1 MYAALALVVLGAA
14 YVAYLDFELRRQ
26 FEGKRWEV
34 PARVYARALEVFPG
48 RRLTPDDFQR
58 ELRLLRYRPVLEPRR
73 PGTYSREGDSFVVI
87 TRPFSFWDGHESSAR
102 ARIRFEEGGRVG
114 TLQDDSGAKAL
125 LRMDPALIG
134 RIYPSHNED
143 RILVRR
149 DEVPEVLIQALIAVE
164 DRDFY
169 RHHGVDPRAIG
180 RALLANLRA
189 GRAVQGGSTLTQ
201 QLVKNFFLSNE
212 RTLWRKANE
221 AVMALLLEWHY
232 DKPEI
237 LEAYLNEV
245 YLGQEG
251 RRAIHGFGL
260 ASRFYFERPLKDLRL
275 DQVALLVALVKGPS
289 FYDPRRHPERARAR
303 RDLVLDLMVEQ
314 GVAGAARARRARARD
329 LGVSAEPPG
338 RVTRYPAF
346 VDLVRR
352 QLHRDYRDEDL
363 RSEGL
368 QIFTTLDPTVQHHT
382 GQVLAQQARSL
393 QNAVGGHVRLQ
404 GALVVTRVES
414 GEIAAVVG
422 GREAGFAGFNR
433 ALDAVR
439 PVGSLIKPAVYLAAL
454 AQPDRYTLAT
464 LLDDR
469 ELHLRSPDGRDWVPQ
484 NYDHEYHG
492 QVPLYAAL
500 AHSLNVA
507 TARLGTEIGV
517 DTVIGTLR
525 RLGVARPLHS
535 YPALLLGAVSLS
547 PLEVAQM
554 YQTLAGGGFR
564 IPLRAIRAVLDAR
577 GEPLSRYPLTV
588 ERVFESGPV
597 HLVNRALQRVAT
609 EGTARGVYDTLS
621 PGLALAGK
629 TGTTDDLRDSWFA
642 GFTGDLLAVVWLG
655 SDGNQPTGL
664 TGSSGALRVWAA
676 LMQRL
681 EPQPLQLDT
690 PPEVDYAWVDPASGR
705 QTDRDCT
712 GAVQLPFI
720 RGSAPDRG
728 APCEG
733 RGGNWLRRILQ

>member
-1 MYAALALVVLGAA
+1 MYAALTLVVLSAA
-14 YVAYLDFELRRQ
+14 YVVYLDFDLRRR

-48 RRLTPDDFQR
+48 RRLTRDDFQR

-73 PGTYSREGDSFVVI
+73 PGTYSRQGDSFVVI
-87 TRPFSFWDGHESSAR
+87 TRPFSFWDGHEASVH
-102 ARIRFEEGGRVG
+102 ARIRFQGGRVG
-114 TLQDDSGAKAL
+114 TLHDDSGAKAL
-125 LRMDPALIG
+125 VRFDPALIG

-149 DEVPEVLIQALIAVE
+149 DEVPEVLIRALIAVE

-169 RHHGVDPRAIG
+169 RHHGVDSRAVG

-189 GRAVQGGSTLTQ
+189 GRVVQGGSTLTQ

-212 RTLWRKANE
+212 RTFWRKANE

-260 ASRFYFERPLKDLRL
+260 ASRFYFERSLKDLRL

-303 RDLVLDLMVEQ
+303 RDLVLDLMAEQ
-314 GVAGAARARRARARD
+314 GVVDAAAARRAKTRD
-329 LGVSAEPPG
+329 LEVSPEPPSG
-338 RVTRYPAF
+338 VTRYPAF

-368 QIFTTLDPTVQHHT
+368 QIFTTLDPTAQHHADQALIR
-382 GQVLAQQARSL
+382 QVRRLE
-393 QNAVGGHVRLQ
+393 NAAGRRVRLE
-404 GALVVTRVES
+404 GALVATRVES

-439 PVGSLIKPAVYLAAL
+439 PVGSLIKPAVYLTAL
-454 AQPDRYTLAT
+454 AQPGRYTLAS

-469 ELHLRSPDGRDWVPQ
+469 ELHLRGPDGREWVPQ
-484 NYDHEYHG
+484 NYDHQYHG
-492 QVPLYAAL
+492 RVPLYAAL
-500 AHSLNVA
+500 AHSFNVA

-517 DTVIGTLR
+517 DRVVDTLR
-525 RLGVARPLHS
+525 RLGVGRPLHN

-554 YQTLAGGGFR
+554 YQTLAGGGFLT
-564 IPLRAIRAVLDAR
+564 PLRAIRAVLDVR
-577 GEPLSRYPLTV
+577 GELLSRYPLTV
-588 ERVFESGPV
+588 EQAFEPGPV
-597 HLVNRALQRVAT
+597 HLVNRALQRVAA
-609 EGTARGVYDTLS
+609 EGTARSVYDTLA
-621 PGLALAGK
+621 PELALAGK

-655 SDGNQPTGL
+655 SDNNEPTGL
-664 TGSSGALRVWAA
+664 SGAAGALRVWAA

-681 EPQPLQLDT
+681 GPQPLRLEE
-690 PPEVDYAWVDPASGR
+690 PPDIDHAWIDPASGR
-705 QTDRDCT
+705 RTHRDCN

-720 RGSAPDRG
+720 RGSIPRG
-728 APCEG
+728 DAPCEG
-733 RGGNWLRRILQ
+733 RTGNWLRRILQ